1 MIFDREKQRLRV
13 GGEVLTRARVAE
25 LMARGKSAFDEP
37 MWNLLCFLGEWFSD
51 AETVQL
57 HTSGSTGTPK
67 TITAR
72 KEAMME
78 SARMTCEALDLKAGD
93 RALLCMN
100 LRYIGA
106 KMVVV
111 RALVAEL
118 ELVVRVASG
127 HPLKDVTEQIRF
139 TAIVPLQLYNSL
151 QNDKERRRLAAI
163 DKVIVGGGAVDAEL
177 ERAVRE
183 LPNAVY
189 STYGMTETLSH
200 IALRRLNGRKASLL
214 YTPFAGIGLSLSE
227 EETLVIDAPM
237 LCGRLETNDRVRI
250 HTDGRFEV
258 LGRRDNV
265 INSGGVKIQIE
276 EDEKRLRA
284 VIRVPFALT
293 SVENVRLGQAVVLL
307 VTGDFEEQRMEGCL
321 PKYHLPRYVWRVDR
335 IPETGNGKI
344 DRGAC
349 RQLAERL
356 LKGGND

>member
-1 MIFDREKQRLRV
+1 MIFEREKQRLRV
-13 GGEVLTRARVAE
+13 SGEVLTRERVAE
-25 LMARGKSAFDEP
+25 LMMRGKSAFDEP
-37 MWNLLCFLGEWFSD
+37 IWDLLCFLGEWFSD
-51 AETVQL
+51 EKTVQL

-67 TITAR
+67 IITAR

-78 SARMTCEALDLKAGD
+78 SARMTCEALGLEAGD

-111 RALVAEL
+111 RALVADL
-118 ELVVRVASG
+118 ELVVRAASG
-127 HPLKDVTEQIRF
+127 HPLCDVAEKICF
-139 TAIVPLQLYNSL
+139 AAIVPLQLYNML
-151 QNDKERRRLAAI
+151 QNDEERRRLAAI

-177 ERAVRE
+177 ERAVYE

-200 IALRRLNGRKASLL
+200 IALRRLNGKEASSL
-214 YTPFAGIGLSLSE
+214 YTPFEGIGLSLSE

-250 HTDGRFEV
+250 HADGRFEV

-265 INSGGVKIQIE
+265 FNSGGVKIQIE
-276 EDEKRLRA
+276 EDEMLLRT

-293 SVENVRLGQAVVLL
+293 SVSDVRLGQAVVLL
-307 VTGDFEEQRMEGCL
+307 VAGDFEERKLDGCL
-321 PKYHLPRYVWRVDR
+321 PKYHFPHHVWRVGK

-344 DRGAC
+344 DRKAC

-356 LKGGND
+356 LKGEND